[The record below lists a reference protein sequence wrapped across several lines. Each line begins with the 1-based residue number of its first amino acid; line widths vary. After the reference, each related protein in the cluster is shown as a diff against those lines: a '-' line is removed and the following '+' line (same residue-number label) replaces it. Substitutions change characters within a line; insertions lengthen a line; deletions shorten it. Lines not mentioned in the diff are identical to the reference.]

1 MISQQID
8 KAVGTWSI
16 RQALAGEYAL
26 KLSNLLKNIGYRVTG
41 PVAVTLSSLSG
52 DAIALPTSRDV
63 AVQSRAKANV
73 SIIEKM
79 SRFDETL
86 EEMLDLF
93 GLRAIAYNM
102 EQVERI
108 SEEICVQ
115 FGVEPQESE
124 MTLRSGTLV
133 FPPFRDYRKRD
144 WPGVSPATSSGY
156 NEAIHLNRKMASH
169 IVEIQI
175 MTQPLFNKFVS
186 RDMEESHEKFK
197 IRQAALFASATYEQ
211 DESLQTA

>member
-1 MISQQID
+1 MTSQQID
-8 KAVGTWSI
+8 KAVGTWSA
-16 RQALAGEYAL
+16 RQALSSDYAT

-73 SIIEKM
+73 SIIEKT

-86 EEMLDLF
+86 GEMLDLF
-93 GLRAIAYNM
+93 GLRAIACNM
-102 EQVERI
+102 EQVESI
-108 SEEICVQ
+108 SEEVCAQ
-115 FGVEPQESE
+115 FGVKPQESE
-124 MTLRSGTLV
+124 MTLRHGTLV
-133 FPPFRDYRKRD
+133 FPPFRDYRKRG
-144 WPGVSPATSSGY
+144 WPGSSPATSSGY
-156 NEAIHLNRKMASH
+156 CEAIHLNRKMGSH

-175 MTQPLFNKFVS
+175 MTQTLFNKFVS

-197 IRQAALFASATYEQ
+197 IRQAALFANVTYEQ
-211 DESLQTA
+211 EKSLQTV